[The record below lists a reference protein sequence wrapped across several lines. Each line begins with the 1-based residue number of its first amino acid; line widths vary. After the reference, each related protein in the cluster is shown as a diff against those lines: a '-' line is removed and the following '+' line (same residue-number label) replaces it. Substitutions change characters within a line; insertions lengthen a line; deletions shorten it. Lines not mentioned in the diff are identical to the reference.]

1 MQVPGE
7 QAATAARQAT
17 KRVELKSLRQL
28 MKNVCHEWD
37 NVCVCISYVCVSVYV
52 CVFVVV

>member
-17 KRVELKSLRQL
+17 KRVELKSLRKL
-28 MKNVCHEWD
+28 MKNVCHVWD
-37 NVCVCISYVCVSVYV
+37 NVCVSVSSYVSVCVSECE
-52 CVFVVV
+52 CV

>member
-7 QAATAARQAT
+7 QATTAARQAT

-28 MKNVCHEWD
+28 MKNVCH
-37 NVCVCISYVCVSVYV
+37 V
-52 CVFVVV
+52 